1 MQSALVVKAWMYGAI
16 LAGIAAAP
24 DAVGVT

>member
-1 MQSALVVKAWMYGAI
+1 MQSVLVAKAWMCGAI

-24 DAVGVT
+24 DAVGVI